1 MKDIKIFLSKKESD
15 NMVIKTQKKDD
26 FNFVL

>member
-15 NMVIKTQKKDD
+15 NMVSKTQKKDG

>member
-15 NMVIKTQKKDD
+15 NMVTKMQKKDG